1 MATSFDRD
9 SAPLLSS
16 GLIAVGIHGVLVL
29 ALGGV
34 WYFLGLASSTPRGG
48 APDTI
53 VLLGEGGMAGSE
65 DNVIAKGRE
74 TGTLSPGEAPN
85 VNANSTQPPETPRAN
100 SEPEPSPQP
109 PAEPSPPEALP
120 EGANVMDV
128 PTAPPVEPSPLTK
141 TEVLK
146 TETPPLTRPLE
157 KTTHEP
163 TVKVKPAER
172 TPKTPSK
179 AVSKPVLKK
188 VPDRVTQ
195 SPVKTPT
202 QRVDSPVTSQAL
214 RQGASATPDRASPA
228 APSSAS
234 SASGEVLGT
243 AQGTASAPS
252 QLRGS
257 GDGLKALAQGD
268 GDAALIDN
276 GDGTYRPSGKG
287 TLQYRIIEDA
297 QAQYPRRARAIG
309 FTKTVRVRVA
319 FVVNESG
326 RIERTR
332 VLTQGIPPLDFEE
345 EALGAIRRMRFE
357 PIRFMGMPVKVTF
370 VKTIVF
376 KP

>member
-29 ALGGV
+29 ALGGM
-34 WYFLGLASSTPRGG
+34 WYFSGLASSTPRGG
-48 APDTI
+48 APDRV
-53 VLLGEGGMAGSE
+53 VLLGEGGLAGSK

-74 TGTLSPGEAPN
+74 TGTRSPGEAPN
-85 VNANSTQPPETPRAN
+85 VNANEASESPRTHAET
-100 SEPEPSPQP
+100 EPSPQP
-109 PAEPSPPEALP
+109 PAEPSSPEALP
-120 EGANVMDV
+120 EGASVMDV
-128 PTAPPVEPSPLTK
+128 PTAPPVASSPLTK
-141 TEVLK
+141 TETVK
-146 TETPPLTRPLE
+146 PDTPPLTRPLE
-157 KTTHEP
+157 KTPHEP

-172 TPKTPSK
+172 MQK
-179 AVSKPVLKK
+179 AVSKPVVKK

-195 SPVKTPT
+195 PPVKTPT
-202 QRVDSPVTSQAL
+202 SRVDSPVTPEAAT
-214 RQGASATPDRASPA
+214 QGASAA

-234 SASGEVLGT
+234 SASGEEVLGT
-243 AQGTASAPS
+243 AKGTASAPS

-287 TLQYRIIEDA
+287 TLRYRIIEDA

>member
-29 ALGGV
+29 ALGGM
-34 WYFLGLASSTPRGG
+34 WYFSGLASSTPRGG
-48 APDTI
+48 APDMV
-53 VLLGEGGMAGSE
+53 VLLGEGGMAGSK

-74 TGTLSPGEAPN
+74 TGTRSPGEAPN
-85 VNANSTQPPETPRAN
+85 VNANVAPETARTHA
-100 SEPEPSPQP
+100 EPETSPQP

-120 EGANVMDV
+120 EGASVMDV
-128 PTAPPVEPSPLTK
+128 PTAPPVAPSPPTK
-141 TEVLK
+141 AETVK
-146 TETPPLTRPLE
+146 PDTPPLTHPLE
-157 KTTHEP
+157 KTNHEP

-172 TPKTPSK
+172 TPKAVQK
-179 AVSKPVLKK
+179 AVSKPVVKK

-202 QRVDSPVTSQAL
+202 PRVDSPVTPEAPT
-214 RQGASATPDRASPA
+214 QGASGAT
-228 APSSAS
+228 PSSAS
-234 SASGEVLGT
+234 SASGEVFGT
-243 AQGTASAPS
+243 AKGTASAPS

-287 TLQYRIIEDA
+287 TLRYRIIEDA

>member
-29 ALGGV
+29 ALGGI
-34 WYFLGLASSTPRGG
+34 WYFSGLASSTPRGG
-48 APDTI
+48 APDMV
-53 VLLGEGGMAGSE
+53 VLLGEGGMAGSK

-74 TGTLSPGEAPN
+74 TGTRSPGEAPN
-85 VNANSTQPPETPRAN
+85 VNANVTPESPRAHA
-100 SEPEPSPQP
+100 ETEPSPP
-109 PAEPSPPEALP
+109 PTAQPSPPEALP

-128 PTAPPVEPSPLTK
+128 PTVAPVAPLQPTK
-141 TEVLK
+141 TEAVK
-146 TETPPLTRPLE
+146 PDTPPLTRPLE
-157 KTTHEP
+157 KTPREP

-172 TPKTPSK
+172 TPKAVQKAVQK
-179 AVSKPVLKK
+179 AVSKTVVKK

-195 SPVKTPT
+195 SPVKTPPPH
-202 QRVDSPVTSQAL
+202 VDSPVTPQAL
-214 RQGASATPDRASPA
+214 TQGASAAT
-228 APSSAS
+228 PSSAS
-234 SASGEVLGT
+234 SASGEVFGT
-243 AQGTASAPS
+243 AKGTASAPS

-287 TLQYRIIEDA
+287 TLRYRIIEDA

>member
-29 ALGGV
+29 ALGGM
-34 WYFLGLASSTPRGG
+34 WYFSGLASSTPRGG
-48 APDTI
+48 APDMV

-74 TGTLSPGEAPN
+74 TGTRSPGEAPN
-85 VNANSTQPPETPRAN
+85 VNANVTPETARAYV
-100 SEPEPSPQP
+100 ETEPSPQP
-109 PAEPSPPEALP
+109 PAEPSPPEALL
-120 EGANVMDV
+120 EGASVMDV
-128 PTAPPVEPSPLTK
+128 PTAPPVAPSPPTK
-141 TEVLK
+141 AEALK
-146 TETPPLTRPLE
+146 TDTPPLTRPLE
-157 KTTHEP
+157 KTPHEP

-172 TPKTPSK
+172 TPKAVKK
-179 AVSKPVLKK
+179 AVSKPVAKK
-188 VPDRVTQ
+188 APDRVTQ
-195 SPVKTPT
+195 PPVKTPT
-202 QRVDSPVTSQAL
+202 SRVDSPVTPEAAT
-214 RQGASATPDRASPA
+214 QGASGAT
-228 APSSAS
+228 PSSAS
-234 SASGEVLGT
+234 NASGEEVLGT
-243 AQGTASAPS
+243 AKGTTSAPS
-252 QLRGS
+252 QLRGT

-287 TLQYRIIEDA
+287 TLRYRIIEDA

>member
-9 SAPLLSS
+9 SVPLLSS
-16 GLIAVGIHGVLVL
+16 GLIAVGIHGILVL
-29 ALGGV
+29 ALGGI
-34 WYFLGLASSTPRGG
+34 WYFSGLASSTPRGG
-48 APDTI
+48 APDMV

-74 TGTLSPGEAPN
+74 TGTRSPGEATN
-85 VNANSTQPPETPRAN
+85 VNANVPPETARTHA
-100 SEPEPSPQP
+100 ETEPSPQP

-120 EGANVMDV
+120 EGASVMDV
-128 PTAPPVEPSPLTK
+128 PTAPPVEPSPPTK
-141 TEVLK
+141 AETVK
-146 TETPPLTRPLE
+146 TDTPPLTRPLE
-157 KTTHEP
+157 KTNHEP

-172 TPKTPSK
+172 TPKAVQK
-179 AVSKPVLKK
+179 AVSKPVVKK

-195 SPVKTPT
+195 PPVKTAT
-202 QRVDSPVTSQAL
+202 SSVDSPVTPEAPT
-214 RQGASATPDRASPA
+214 QGASGAT
-228 APSSAS
+228 PSSAS
-234 SASGEVLGT
+234 SASGEVFGT
-243 AQGTASAPS
+243 VKGTVSAPS

>member
-9 SAPLLSS
+9 RAPLLSS

-29 ALGGV
+29 ALGGM
-34 WYFLGLASSTPRGG
+34 WYFSGLASSTPRGG
-48 APDTI
+48 APDMV

-74 TGTLSPGEAPN
+74 TGTRSPGEAPN
-85 VNANSTQPPETPRAN
+85 VNANSTPETPRTH
-100 SEPEPSPQP
+100 SETEPSPP
-109 PAEPSPPEALP
+109 LPVEPSPPEALP
-120 EGANVMDV
+120 EGASVMDV
-128 PTAPPVEPSPLTK
+128 PTAAPVEPSPLTK
-141 TEVLK
+141 TETIK
-146 TETPPLTRPLE
+146 PDTPPLTRPRE
-157 KTTHEP
+157 KTPHEP

-172 TPKTPSK
+172 TPK
-179 AVSKPVLKK
+179 AVSKPVVKK
-188 VPDRVTQ
+188 VPDRVTEP
-195 SPVKTPT
+195 PVKTATP
-202 QRVDSPVTSQAL
+202 RVDSPVTPEAPT
-214 RQGASATPDRASPA
+214 QGAAAA
-228 APSSAS
+228 APSLAS
-234 SASGEVLGT
+234 RASGEDLGT
-243 AQGTASAPS
+243 AKGTASAPS

-287 TLQYRIIEDA
+287 TLRYRIIEDA
-297 QAQYPRRARAIG
+297 QTQYPRRARAIG

>member
-29 ALGGV
+29 ALGGM
-34 WYFLGLASSTPRGG
+34 WYFSGLASSTPRGG
-48 APDTI
+48 APDMV
-53 VLLGEGGMAGSE
+53 VLLGEGGMAGSK

-74 TGTLSPGEAPN
+74 TGTRSPGEAPN
-85 VNANSTQPPETPRAN
+85 VNANEASESPRTHA
-100 SEPEPSPQP
+100 EPEPFPPP

-120 EGANVMDV
+120 EGASVMDV
-128 PTAPPVEPSPLTK
+128 PTAPPVEPSPQTK
-141 TEVLK
+141 AETVK
-146 TETPPLTRPLE
+146 PDTPPLRRPLE
-157 KTTHEP
+157 KTPREP

-172 TPKTPSK
+172 TPKAVQK
-179 AVSKPVLKK
+179 AVSKPVAKK

-195 SPVKTPT
+195 PPVKTPT
-202 QRVDSPVTSQAL
+202 SRVDSPVTPQAL
-214 RQGASATPDRASPA
+214 TQGASAA
-228 APSSAS
+228 APSSGS

-243 AQGTASAPS
+243 AKGTASAPS

-287 TLQYRIIEDA
+287 TLRYRIIEDA

-345 EALGAIRRMRFE
+345 EALGEIRRMRFE

>member
-29 ALGGV
+29 ALGGI
-34 WYFLGLASSTPRGG
+34 WYFSGLASSTPRGG

-74 TGTLSPGEAPN
+74 TGTRSPGEAPN
-85 VNANSTQPPETPRAN
+85 VNANVAPETPRAH
-100 SEPEPSPQP
+100 SEPEPFP
-109 PAEPSPPEALP
+109 PPLAEPSPPEALP
-120 EGANVMDV
+120 EGASVMDV
-128 PTAPPVEPSPLTK
+128 PTAPPVEPSAQTK
-141 TEVLK
+141 TEALK
-146 TETPPLTRPLE
+146 PDTLPLTRPLE
-157 KTTHEP
+157 KTPHEP

-172 TPKTPSK
+172 TPKAVQK
-179 AVSKPVLKK
+179 AVSKPVVKK

-195 SPVKTPT
+195 PPVMTPSP
-202 QRVDSPVTSQAL
+202 RVDSPVTPEAPT
-214 RQGASATPDRASPA
+214 QGASAA

-234 SASGEVLGT
+234 RASGEVFGT
-243 AQGTASAPS
+243 AKGTASAPS

-287 TLQYRIIEDA
+287 TLRYRIIEDA